1 MRGAEPGVIGDLTL
15 RVLQP
20 PTANELEATR
30 ERWREAQ
37 LQLTAAAASQPPF
50 LVITPLGMPLR
61 GAIEELLAAE
71 GVAPATRRPVANWAT
86 ASTLIYARTADDER
100 LRVALAFE
108 QLWRSIALS
117 LGAERWD
124 LKSADDHRRVVGLKK
139 SIHQRLGMVRVRVEL
154 PGVTLRTPDRSAH
167 LRAVHV
173 PDAECIDREARI
185 LNSLDI
191 A

>member
-1 MRGAEPGVIGDLTL
+1 MIGDLTM

-20 PTANELEATR
+20 PTASELEAMR

-37 LQLTAAAASQPPF
+37 IRLTATAPSEPPF

-61 GAIEELLAAE
+61 TAIEELLASA
-71 GVAPATRRPVANWAT
+71 GVVPASRRPIADWAT
-86 ASTLIYARTADDER
+86 VSTLIYARTADDER

-108 QLWRSIALS
+108 QLWQSIALS
-117 LGAERWD
+117 LGAERWN
-124 LKSADDHRRVVGLKK
+124 LKSGDDHRQVVALKK
-139 SIHQRLGMVRVRVEL
+139 SLHQRFGMVRVRVEL
-154 PGVTLRTPDRSAH
+154 PGVMLRTPDRCAH

-185 LNSLDI
+185 LN
-191 A
+191 AV

>member
-1 MRGAEPGVIGDLTL
+1 VIGDLTM

-20 PTANELEATR
+20 PTANELDATR

-37 LQLTAAAASQPPF
+37 DRLAAAAPMQAPF
-50 LVITPLGMPLR
+50 LIITPLGMPLR
-61 GAIEELLAAE
+61 GAIEEVLASE
-71 GVAPATRRPVANWAT
+71 GVVARTRRPIGDWAS

-124 LKSADDHRRVVGLKK
+124 LESADDHRRVVGLKR
-139 SIHQRLGMVRVRVEL
+139 SLHQRLGMVRVRVEL
-154 PGVTLRTPDRSAH
+154 PGVTLRTPDRCAH

-173 PDAECIDREARI
+173 PDPESIDREARI
-185 LNSLDI
+185 LDSLDLG
-191 A
+191 